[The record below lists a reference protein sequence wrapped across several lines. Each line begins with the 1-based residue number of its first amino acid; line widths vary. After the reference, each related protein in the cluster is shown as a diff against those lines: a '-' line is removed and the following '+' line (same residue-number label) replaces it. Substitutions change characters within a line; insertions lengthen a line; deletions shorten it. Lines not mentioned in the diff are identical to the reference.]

1 MHVVCP
7 TCLSVNRLPPERL
20 HEGPRCGSC
29 HDPVLADRPLDLRA
43 ASFDRFLGR
52 SGLPLVV
59 DFWAAWCGPCKMM
72 APAFARAA
80 REHAGR
86 FVFGKVDTDAET
98 DLAGRFGIRS
108 IPTLI
113 LFRDGLERA
122 RVSGALDG
130 NALGRWL
137 LANA

>member
-7 TCLSVNRLPPERL
+7 HCQSINRLPPERL
-20 HEGPRCGSC
+20 AEGPRCGRC
-29 HDPVLADRPLDLRA
+29 GEAVLPDWPLDLQA

-52 SGLPLVV
+52 GELPLVV

-72 APAFARAA
+72 APVFARAA
-80 REHAGR
+80 REYAGR
-86 FVFGKVDTDAET
+86 FVFGKVDTDAQA

-113 LFRDGLERA
+113 LFRGGTERA

-137 LANA
+137 MANA

>member
-7 TCLSVNRLPPERL
+7 HCLSINRLPPERL
-20 HEGPRCGSC
+20 AEGPRCGRC
-29 HDPVLADRPLDLRA
+29 HEAVLPDRPLDLQA

-52 SGLPLVV
+52 GELPLVV

-72 APAFARAA
+72 APVFARAA

-86 FVFGKVDTDAET
+86 FVFGKVDTDAQP

-113 LFRDGLERA
+113 LFRDGAERA

-130 NALGRWL
+130 HALGRWL
-137 LANA
+137 MANA

>member
-7 TCLSVNRLPPERL
+7 GCLSVNRLPRERL
-20 HEGPRCGSC
+20 LEGPRCGRC
-29 HDPVLADRPLDLRA
+29 NEPALPDRPLDLHV
-43 ASFDRFLGR
+43 ASFDRFLAR
-52 SGLPLVV
+52 SELPLVV
-59 DFWAAWCGPCKMM
+59 DFWATWCGPCKMM
-72 APAFARAA
+72 APVFARAA

-86 FVFGKVDTDAET
+86 LVFGKVETDAEA
-98 DLAGRFGIRS
+98 DLAGRFAIRS

-113 LFRDGLERA
+113 LFRDGVERA
-122 RVSGALDG
+122 RITGALDS